1 MNTNFKNIYIGQLI
15 KQRMQE
21 CAIVIE
27 RASAFLNV
35 SEDELERMFDEK
47 SLDCNILLRW
57 SKLLNYDFFRIY
69 TQHLILYA
77 PQDPNKANRK
87 AKTETSLPVFKKNIY
102 TQEVISYLIELVD
115 SNKMTLKQVQET
127 YNIPST
133 TVMRWK
139 NKYGKVK
146 S

>member
-1 MNTNFKNIYIGQLI
+1 MNTNFKNIHIGQLI

-77 PQDPNKANRK
+77 PQDPKKPIGKPKQKLLCPSLRK
-87 AKTETSLPVFKKNIY
+87 IY
-102 TQEVISYLIELVD
+102 IRRRLSATL
-115 SNKMTLKQVQET
+115 SNSSIATK
-127 YNIPST
+127 
-133 TVMRWK
+133 
-139 NKYGKVK
+139 
-146 S
+146 